1 MFLLHYKLIFFSII
15 KLGPTLANL
24 FMSYHENKWLNS
36 KKGSTILFY
45 KRFVDDMFCR
55 FKSET
60 DAKRFL
66 TFLNEQHPNIKFT
79 T

>member
-1 MFLLHYKLIFFSII
+1 
-15 KLGPTLANL
+15 
-24 FMSYHENKWLNS
+24 MSYHENKWLNS